1 MNFWELCNLLLESV
15 IPSDILKISSD
26 ISELEKQYR
35 ATDKATFKNELKQ
48 IKKIFISKIVK
59 ENHKS
64 IMDNFFPFLR
74 AQTSLGD
81 DAFKQM
87 FFNTPEIWENIEPQQ
102 FAEFVNEIEKG
113 IEFFAS
119 KNHSTFGNLRFLSN
133 RYLKY

>member
-1 MNFWELCNLLLESV
+1 MKFVELCNLLLEAVS
-15 IPSDILKISSD
+15 PSDILKISSD

-35 ATDKATFKNELKQ
+35 ATDKPTFKNELKL
-48 IKKIFISKIVK
+48 IKKIFISKMIK
-59 ENHKS
+59 ENHNS
-64 IMDNFFPFLR
+64 IMSKFFPSLR
-74 AQTSLGD
+74 DETSLGD

-102 FAEFVNEIEKG
+102 FQEFVQEIEKA

-119 KNHSTFGNLRFLSN
+119 KNHSRFDNLRFLSN